1 MRSFGF
7 LLLIMGIGSFILHSL
22 GREFRL
28 LLWVDNWGESTGNII
43 RIVAAVIGAVLVFLS
58 YRTKPADDS
67 SQTPVE

>member
-7 LLLIMGIGSFILHSL
+7 LLLIMGIGSFILHQMDM
-22 GREFRL
+22 EFKL
-28 LLWVDNWGESTGNII
+28 LMWVDTWGIETGNII
-43 RIVAAVIGAVLVFLS
+43 RIVAAVIGAILVFLS